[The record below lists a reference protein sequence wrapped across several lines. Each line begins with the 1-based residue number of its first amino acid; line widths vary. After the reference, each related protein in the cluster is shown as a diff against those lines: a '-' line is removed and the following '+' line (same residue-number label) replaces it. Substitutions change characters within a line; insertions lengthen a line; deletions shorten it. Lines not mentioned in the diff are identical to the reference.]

1 MHDVRRL
8 CVAEPPS
15 LTHLELCLSETR
27 GGSPRPGRFVV
38 VPVNGLVAEGAAKT
52 DIVASFPQRTRRR
65 LHCSP
70 RMMPYCFFLTR
81 TRVRS
86 AVNGASVKS
95 GRDRPYLAAR
105 GPIAAMRDVSQRAE
119 GCHTLRGTPVQRAGA
134 SAKRGRRRFCGAAR
148 MAAKSVLVL
157 LDRRES

>member
-38 VPVNGLVAEGAAKT
+38 VPVNGVVAEGAAKT

-70 RMMPYCFFLTR
+70 RMMPYWLFFDRHTR
-81 TRVRS
+81 AQALKVVAIGHIS
-86 AVNGASVKS
+86 
-95 GRDRPYLAAR
+95 PR
-105 GPIAAMRDVSQRAE
+105 GPINLAAMREV
-119 GCHTLRGTPVQRAGA
+119 T
-134 SAKRGRRRFCGAAR
+134 RRRNADA
-148 MAAKSVLVL
+148 VLW
-157 LDRRES
+157 RRPHGFQKCSRLP

>member
-105 GPIAAMRDVSQRAE
+105 GPIAAMREVSQCAE
-119 GCHTLRGTPVQRAGA
+119 GCHMLRGHARAKSGCVGETRTP
-134 SAKRGRRRFCGAAR
+134 SFLRRRPHGCQKCSR
-148 MAAKSVLVL
+148 PP
-157 LDRRES
+157 